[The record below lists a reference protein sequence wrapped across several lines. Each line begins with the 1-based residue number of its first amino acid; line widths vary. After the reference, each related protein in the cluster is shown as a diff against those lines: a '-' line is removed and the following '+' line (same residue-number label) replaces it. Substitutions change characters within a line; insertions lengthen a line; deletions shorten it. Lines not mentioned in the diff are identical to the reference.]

1 MASFLNVVNS
11 VRQEVTIENISDD
24 IMYLSSII
32 EKLASEGKMCKSLS
46 MTAYVTNFYIMRYHN
61 TLYLHF
67 NIHSC
72 KSSVKGRRCRNNI
85 PQNI

>member
-46 MTAYVTNFYIMRYHN
+46 MTAYVTNLHYEIPKY
-61 TLYLHF
+61 TLSTFQYT
-67 NIHSC
+67 
-72 KSSVKGRRCRNNI
+72 
-85 PQNI
+85 

>member
-32 EKLASEGKMCKSLS
+32 ENLAAEGNMRMININDCLLKLH
-46 MTAYVTNFYIMRYHN
+46 Y
-61 TLYLHF
+61 
-67 NIHSC
+67 
-72 KSSVKGRRCRNNI
+72 NI
-85 PQNI
+85 P

>member
-32 EKLASEGKMCKSLS
+32 EKLAAEGNMS
-46 MTAYVTNFYIMRYHN
+46 MITINDCLCN
-61 TLYLHF
+61 
-67 NIHSC
+67 
-72 KSSVKGRRCRNNI
+72 
-85 PQNI
+85 